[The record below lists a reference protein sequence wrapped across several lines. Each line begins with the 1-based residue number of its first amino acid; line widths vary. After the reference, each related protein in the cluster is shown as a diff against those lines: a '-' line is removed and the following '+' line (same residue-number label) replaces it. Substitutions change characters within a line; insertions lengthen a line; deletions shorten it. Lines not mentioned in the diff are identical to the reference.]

1 MLAPLSRTEVTW
13 PSASASRPRPA
24 PIRRSR
30 PRRRAPHS
38 TDRPTV
44 QAWPTTRR
52 LRGGE
57 VPRRRRGCRRGR
69 RHGRSPAASISLWAN
84 TSSPSRTAQHPGV
97 AADQGLGGGRGGGA
111 APAPPGAAPVASD
124 RGEADSRPL
133 SSANVLTSMT
143 RPTVPLRDH
152 RAATQRQ
159 RLLLRH
165 RAGTAAPRCKIG
177 RKRCGR
183 SDPAPSHHRRLA
195 NGGNAAA
202 PRR

>member
-44 QAWPTTRR
+44 QAWPATRR

-84 TSSPSRTAQHPGV
+84 TSSPSRTAQHPSV

-124 RGEADSRPL
+124 RGEADLAAVVERERVDIDDAADRAFARSPRRH
-133 SSANVLTSMT
+133 T
-143 RPTVPLRDH
+143 
-152 RAATQRQ
+152 AATP
-159 RLLLRH
+159 
-165 RAGTAAPRCKIG
+165 A
-177 RKRCGR
+177 
-183 SDPAPSHHRRLA
+183 PAPSRR
-195 NGGNAAA
+195 N
-202 PRR
+202 RRTTLQDWPQALWP